1 MEDEFTLGS
10 MDGME
15 DGFSLCLMD
24 GMEDEFSLCLM
35 DGMKDEFSLGTLNS
49 MDDVFQEGPKLGV
62 VDGFCRACP
71 SPRDVLSL
79 VDTISST
86 EEEEEEEEEVSLEG
100 LDIEDGDGMLLQ
112 TGIDG
117 RTFIG
122 TTACSK
128 QL

>member
-1 MEDEFTLGS
+1 MS
-10 MDGME
+10 
-15 DGFSLCLMD
+15 SL
-24 GMEDEFSLCLM
+24 
-35 DGMKDEFSLGTLNS
+35 
-49 MDDVFQEGPKLGV
+49 
-62 VDGFCRACP
+62 A
-71 SPRDVLSL
+71 
-79 VDTISST
+79 DTISST
-86 EEEEEEEEEVSLEG
+86 EEEEVEAVSLEG

>member
-1 MEDEFTLGS
+1 VS
-10 MDGME
+10 
-15 DGFSLCLMD
+15 
-24 GMEDEFSLCLM
+24 
-35 DGMKDEFSLGTLNS
+35 
-49 MDDVFQEGPKLGV
+49 
-62 VDGFCRACP
+62 
-71 SPRDVLSL
+71 SL
-79 VDTISST
+79 VDTITSV
-86 EEEEEEEEEVSLEG
+86 EEEEEEEEEEAVSLEG

>member
-1 MEDEFTLGS
+1 VS
-10 MDGME
+10 
-15 DGFSLCLMD
+15 
-24 GMEDEFSLCLM
+24 
-35 DGMKDEFSLGTLNS
+35 
-49 MDDVFQEGPKLGV
+49 
-62 VDGFCRACP
+62 
-71 SPRDVLSL
+71 SL
-79 VDTISST
+79 VDTITSV
-86 EEEEEEEEEVSLEG
+86 EEEEEAVSLEG